1 MDEDKDMDVSVA
13 KSNLVES
20 TVNVSEHVV
29 CESETRVGPMVEEV
43 VSSHVSVDDGECT
56 SDGGGSVRG
65 EGNSN
70 DEEIRG
76 RGGLGEVE
84 LERDLRGADGGND
97 VVADLGSRETDVSGG
112 GEGSFDSGFGTAGGG
127 PLVEERDGRESVER
141 EKGGGDVVDEMPK
154 RDDKGGGDV
163 VDELPKRDDGVLNDE
178 VHNGGIETRIEGST
192 VGSTDG
198 ETEVRM
204 EDTTVITCE
213 EGLEG
218 GLVKEEEERSCEK
231 VGSMGGEAENRVRSS
246 TVVLGVPDGKTQTP
260 VVEEVME
267 NENASGKEL
276 VKGAEQGR
284 ETDDDEGDAHQH
296 VNMQEVVMES
306 ESASGKELVNSAE
319 PNRETYAG
327 GEDAHQDTG
336 VSDDKIRNPGIETAG
351 EGTDAGEEDAHQ
363 DVDMQEVIVESE
375 NASGKELVKSAEP
388 NRETDAGGEDAHQD
402 IEVSDDKIRNPGIE
416 TAVTGSSGLVQD
428 SSLQTPVVEEAVAV
442 VREEVLNVKDDDLG
456 NNNVE
461 GLASISDEKQ
471 IPMANTDDGQTEKS
485 VVYPNPESL
494 NEQTPVAVSGEVTA
508 TGKEEFLCS
517 TVEGMETDT
526 FDENLSFSL
535 EELQGNIERVDE
547 RTENHSNVCADATS
561 SCQPTQVVG
570 DEVAAMDTKV
580 HPNSKK
586 SQQLKPEGYM
596 NQGTAHDVAPV
607 VSNKKEAMEIDEQV
621 VNSETLCMATDI
633 DTHDDTKGNELVDN
647 HEALIAN
654 VEVDGHA
661 EKEQLLKHDE
671 SLEQQVNDVEQ
682 VCSDGR
688 QRIEFQKIGG
698 STGNHRSDLVS
709 TCQPTDVVVEG
720 EVMAVDDK
728 VPSDPTVKSCS
739 GNDQSLKAE
748 VFGRNAEIDSRIM
761 NGGETALQASE
772 DKVECLGHAGDK
784 TASVNST
791 VGQDML
797 IEEQV
802 IDAEQDGS
810 DGGQEMEVEQQDND
824 TEQLETREEKFGK
837 PTIMKVGSSVKSHE
851 ASYLPLAE
859 EDEFKVSDLVW
870 GKVRSH
876 PWWPGQIYDPSDAS
890 EKAMKY
896 HKKDCFLVA
905 YFGDRTFAWVDA
917 SLLKPFYSHF
927 SQVEKQS
934 NSEVF
939 QNAVN
944 CALEEVSRRIE
955 LGLVCSCIPNDTYD
969 DIKFQMVENTG
980 IRQES
985 STRDGMDDSVG
996 ANSFQPDKLVEYM
1009 KALAQSPSD
1018 GADRLEL
1025 VIVKAQLLSFY
1036 RLKGYYELPEYQM
1049 VGGLAENS
1057 EDYANLIS
1065 KDDEHISSGKEN
1077 LEIQRSSHNK
1087 RKHNLRDCTYPS
1099 KKERSLSELMSFDSL
1114 DDEEF
1119 GYDEKAT
1126 SKLVS
1131 PSSKKRK
1138 AVDSIGDDSLQ
1149 DGRKTISLAKVS
1161 ITTPQVL
1168 KPSFKI
1174 GECIRRAA
1182 SQMAGSPSILKSN
1195 SERFQ
1200 KFDVDGFDENFE
1212 DAEGKRTVL
1221 PTDYS
1226 SLDGLLSQLHL
1237 AARDPMKGYSFLNTI
1252 TSFFSDFRNSVSLS
1266 RHSVDKAG
1274 GKRKKSSHA
1283 SGTPETFEFED
1294 MNDTYW
1300 TDRVIQNGA
1309 EEEQEQPSSKNGRE
1323 YKIVPVELKPV
1334 QKSRRSYTRKQY
1346 SVVNHDA
1353 PPAKPLGYVD
1363 ENAPAELVMNFSE
1376 VDSVPSETKL
1386 NKMFRSFGP
1395 IKESETEVDRET
1407 SRARVVFKRSAD
1419 AEVAHCSAA
1428 KFSIFGSMVVNYHL
1442 SYIISVPFKA
1452 SSIALTLGED
1462 MQLDLD
1468 SLGI

>member
-1 MDEDKDMDVSVA
+1 MDEDTDMDVSVA

-29 CESETRVGPMVEEV
+29 GESETRVGPMVEEIV
-43 VSSHVSVDDGECT
+43 CSHVSVDDGECT
-56 SDGGGSVRG
+56 NDGGGEG

-70 DEEIRG
+70 NEEIHG

-84 LERDLRGADGGND
+84 LERDLRGEDGGND
-97 VVADLGSRETDVSGG
+97 VVADPGSRETDVSGG
-112 GEGSFDSGFGTAGGG
+112 GEASLDSGFGTAGGG
-127 PLVEERDGRESVER
+127 PSVEEKAGRESADR
-141 EKGGGDVVDEMPK
+141 ENGGGDVVDEMPK
-154 RDDKGGGDV
+154 RDD
-163 VDELPKRDDGVLNDE
+163 GVLNDG

-192 VGSTDG
+192 AVLGSTDG
-198 ETEVRM
+198 ETEVSM
-204 EDTTVITCE
+204 EDTAVITSE

-218 GLVKEEEERSCEK
+218 GLVKEEEESASEK
-231 VGSMGGEAENRVRSS
+231 DGSMGGEAQNHEAENGLRSS
-246 TVVLGVPDGKTQTP
+246 TVVLGAPDGKTQTH
-260 VVEEVME
+260 VVEEATE
-267 NENASGKEL
+267 NQNASGKEL

-284 ETDDDEGDAHQH
+284 ETDDGEEDAHQD
-296 VNMQEVVMES
+296 MQEVVMES
-306 ESASGKELVNSAE
+306 ENASGKELVKSAE
-319 PNRETYAG
+319 PNRET
-327 GEDAHQDTG
+327 DAHQDIG

-363 DVDMQEVIVESE
+363 DVDMKEVILESE

-402 IEVSDDKIRNPGIE
+402 IGVSDDKIRNPGIE

-428 SSLQTPVVEEAVAV
+428 SSVQTLVVEEAAAV

-461 GLASISDEKQ
+461 GLASISDDKQ
-471 IPMANTDDGQTEKS
+471 IPTANT
-485 VVYPNPESL
+485 
-494 NEQTPVAVSGEVTA
+494 
-508 TGKEEFLCS
+508 
-517 TVEGMETDT
+517 VE
-526 FDENLSFSL
+526 
-535 EELQGNIERVDE
+535 
-547 RTENHSNVCADATS
+547 DATS

-580 HPNSKK
+580 HPNSKNNK
-586 SQQLKPEGYM
+586 QLKPEGCM
-596 NQGTAHDVAPV
+596 NQGTAHDVALV
-607 VSNKKEAMEIDEQV
+607 DSNKEKAMEIDEQV
-621 VNSETLCMATDI
+621 
-633 DTHDDTKGNELVDN
+633 
-647 HEALIAN
+647 
-654 VEVDGHA
+654 
-661 EKEQLLKHDE
+661 
-671 SLEQQVNDVEQ
+671 SLEQQVNDIEQ

-688 QRIEFQKIGG
+688 QQIEVQKIGG
-698 STGNHRSDLVS
+698 STDNHRSDLVS
-709 TCQPTDVVVEG
+709 TGQPTDEVVEG
-720 EVMAVDDK
+720 EVTAVDDK
-728 VPSDPTVKSCS
+728 VPADPTVKSCS

-748 VFGRNAEIDSRIM
+748 VFGRNAEIDSRVM

-772 DKVECLGHAGDK
+772 EKVEGLGSAGDK

-810 DGGQEMEVEQQDND
+810 DGGQEMEVEEQDND
-824 TEQLETREEKFGK
+824 TEQPETTEDKFGK

-851 ASYLPLAE
+851 VSYLPLE
-859 EDEFKVSDLVW
+859 DEDEFKVSDLVW

-969 DIKFQMVENTG
+969 DIKFQIVENTG

-985 STRDGMDDSVG
+985 SMRDGTGDSVG
-996 ANSFQPDKLVEYM
+996 TNSFQPDKLVEYM

-1025 VIVKAQLLSFY
+1025 VIAKAQLLSFY
-1036 RLKGYYELPEYQM
+1036 RLKGYCELPEYQM
-1049 VGGLAENS
+1049 FGGLAENS

-1065 KDDEHISSGKEN
+1065 KDDEHISSAKKN
-1077 LEIQRSSHNK
+1077 LESQRSSHSK

-1099 KKERSLSELMSFDSL
+1099 KKEKSMSELMSFDSL

-1119 GYDEKAT
+1119 GYEEKAT

-1138 AVDSIGDDSLQ
+1138 AVDSVGDDSLQ

-1161 ITTPQVL
+1161 ITTPQVP

-1200 KFDVDGFDENFE
+1200 KFDVDGSDENFE

-1237 AARDPMKGYSFLNTI
+1237 AARDPMKGFSFLNTI
-1252 TSFFSDFRNSVSLS
+1252 TSFFSDFRNSISLS

-1309 EEEQEQPSSKNGRE
+1309 EEEQNNHQVKMAEENKNCPS
-1323 YKIVPVELKPV
+1323 
-1334 QKSRRSYTRKQY
+1334 
-1346 SVVNHDA
+1346 
-1353 PPAKPLGYVD
+1353 
-1363 ENAPAELVMNFSE
+1363 
-1376 VDSVPSETKL
+1376 
-1386 NKMFRSFGP
+1386 
-1395 IKESETEVDRET
+1395 
-1407 SRARVVFKRSAD
+1407 
-1419 AEVAHCSAA
+1419 
-1428 KFSIFGSMVVNYHL
+1428 
-1442 SYIISVPFKA
+1442 
-1452 SSIALTLGED
+1452 
-1462 MQLDLD
+1462 
-1468 SLGI
+1468 

>member
-1 MDEDKDMDVSVA
+1 MDEDKDMNVSVA

-20 TVNVSEHVV
+20 TMNVSEHVV
-29 CESETRVGPMVEEV
+29 GESETRVGPMVEEV
-43 VSSHVSVDDGECT
+43 VCSHVSVDDGECT
-56 SDGGGSVRG
+56 NDGGGEG
-65 EGNSN
+65 EGNLN
-70 DEEIRG
+70 DEEIHG

-84 LERDLRGADGGND
+84 LERDLRGVDGEND
-97 VVADLGSRETDVSGG
+97 VVADPGSRETDVSGG
-112 GEGSFDSGFGTAGGG
+112 GEASLDSWFGTAGGG
-127 PLVEERDGRESVER
+127 PLVEERAGRESAER

-154 RDDKGGGDV
+154 RDD
-163 VDELPKRDDGVLNDE
+163 GVLNDG
-178 VHNGGIETRIEGST
+178 VHNGGIETRIEGSSA
-192 VGSTDG
+192 VLGSTDG

-204 EDTTVITCE
+204 EDTAVITSE

-218 GLVKEEEERSCEK
+218 GLVEEEESASEK
-231 VGSMGGEAENRVRSS
+231 VGSMGGEAQNHEAENGLRSS
-246 TVVLGVPDGKTQTP
+246 TVVLGAPDGKTQTL

-276 VKGAEQGR
+276 VKDAKQGR
-284 ETDDDEGDAHQH
+284 ETDDGEEDAHQD
-296 VNMQEVVMES
+296 VDMQEVVMES
-306 ESASGKELVNSAE
+306 ENASGKELVKSAE
-319 PNRETYAG
+319 PNRETDAG
-327 GEDAHQDTG
+327 GEDVHQDIG
-336 VSDDKIRNPGIETAG
+336 VLDDKIRNPGIETAG

-402 IEVSDDKIRNPGIE
+402 IVVSDDKIRNPGIE
-416 TAVTGSSGLVQD
+416 AAVTGSSGLVQD
-428 SSLQTPVVEEAVAV
+428 SSVQTPVVEEAAAV

-471 IPMANTDDGQTEKS
+471 IPMANTDDRQTEKS
-485 VVYPNPESL
+485 FVYPNPESL
-494 NEQTPVAVSGEVTA
+494 DEQTPVAVSGEVTA
-508 TGKEEFLCS
+508 TDKEEFLCS
-517 TVEGMETDT
+517 TVE
-526 FDENLSFSL
+526 
-535 EELQGNIERVDE
+535 
-547 RTENHSNVCADATS
+547 DATS

-580 HPNSKK
+580 HPNSKNNK
-586 SQQLKPEGYM
+586 QLKPEGCR
-596 NQGTAHDVAPV
+596 NQGTAHDVALLD
-607 VSNKKEAMEIDEQV
+607 SNKEQAMEIDEQV

-647 HEALIAN
+647 HEALNAN
-654 VEVDGHA
+654 VVVDGHA
-661 EKEQLLKHDE
+661 EKEQHLKHDE

-688 QRIEFQKIGG
+688 KIGG
-698 STGNHRSDLVS
+698 STDNHRSDLVS
-709 TCQPTDVVVEG
+709 TGQPTDEVVEG

-748 VFGRNAEIDSRIM
+748 VFGRNAEIDSRVM
-761 NGGETALQASE
+761 NGVETALQASE
-772 DKVECLGHAGDK
+772 EKVEGLGPAGDK
-784 TASVNST
+784 TASVNT
-791 VGQDML
+791 IVGQDML

-810 DGGQEMEVEQQDND
+810 DGGQEMEVEEQDND
-824 TEQLETREEKFGK
+824 TEQPETTEEKFGK

-851 ASYLPLAE
+851 VSYLPLE
-859 EDEFKVSDLVW
+859 DEDEFKVSDLVW

-985 STRDGMDDSVG
+985 SMRDGMGDSVG
-996 ANSFQPDKLVEYM
+996 ANSFQPDKLVKYM

-1025 VIVKAQLLSFY
+1025 VIAKAQLLSFY
-1036 RLKGYYELPEYQM
+1036 RLKGYCELPEYQM
-1049 VGGLAENS
+1049 FGGLAENS

-1065 KDDEHISSGKEN
+1065 KDDEHISSCKEN
-1077 LEIQRSSHNK
+1077 LESQRSSHNK

-1119 GYDEKAT
+1119 GYEEKAT

-1161 ITTPQVL
+1161 ITTPQVP

-1200 KFDVDGFDENFE
+1200 KFDVDGSDENFE

-1252 TSFFSDFRNSVSLS
+1252 TSFFSDFRNSRSLS

-1283 SGTPETFEFED
+1283 SGAPETFEFED

-1309 EEEQEQPSSKNGRE
+1309 EEEQEQSSSKNGRGE

-1334 QKSRRSYTRKQY
+1334 QKSRRSYNRKQY
-1346 SVVNHDA
+1346 SVVNLDA
-1353 PPAKPLGYVD
+1353 PPAKPPGYVD
-1363 ENAPAELVMNFSE
+1363 ENAPAELVMTFSE

-1419 AEVAHCSAA
+1419 AEIAHSSAA
-1428 KFSIFGSMVVNYHL
+1428 KFNIFGSMIGNFRKEQAPEDKNAG
-1442 SYIISVPFKA
+1442 SVPV
-1452 SSIALTLGED
+1452 ITTP
-1462 MQLDLD
+1462 
-1468 SLGI
+1468 